1 MGNQFASFRIY
12 MRSFVTEK
20 NISEPNLLL
29 FLLNT
34 FGDIRCLVDSLLLKT
49 KFGSGYDVVQAV
61 VMVAQVP
68 FNMNILISTVP
79 N

>member
-1 MGNQFASFRIY
+1 
-12 MRSFVTEK
+12 
-20 NISEPNLLL
+20 L
-29 FLLNT
+29 LLNT